1 MDDLRDVQCLSST
14 TENARL
20 VTRRGQM
27 LAAIGAR
34 ESSLTEAAKLVRVA
48 IRHTPIEVANRVSI
62 ADTMTRPV
70 TWQ

>member
-1 MDDLRDVQCLSST
+1 MPQLDYRKRAPGNPSRSDAGRHRCAGV
-14 TENARL
+14 
-20 VTRRGQM
+20 
-27 LAAIGAR
+27 
-34 ESSLTEAAKLVRVA
+34 SLTEAAKLVRVA